1 MLEGD
6 RNALSK
12 IMHAYFRP
20 LYQYGT
26 RFSVDGELIKDS
38 IQELFINIWERRI
51 QLSASVHVKSYL
63 FASLRR
69 LILRKL
75 KMLSKTSTISLEEY
89 NGESFF
95 FNLTIEQKM
104 IIEEDAKKLSKH
116 FSTLIYELPQRQREV
131 VYLRFFQS
139 MSRDE
144 IAVVMEIAPQTVSNI
159 LQIALGKL
167 RERSIPFF
175 KNAGTD
181 KK

>member
-38 IQELFINIWERRI
+38 IQELFINIWERRT
-51 QLSASVHVKSYL
+51 QLSSSIHVKAYL

-75 KMLSKTSTISLEEY
+75 KMLSKTATISLEEY
-89 NGESFF
+89 NGESFL
-95 FNLTIEQKM
+95 FNLTIDQKM
-104 IIEEDAKKLSKH
+104 ILEEDAKKLSKH

-131 VYLRFFQS
+131 VYLRFFQA

-175 KNAGTD
+175 KNEGKD
-181 KK
+181 KR